1 MLNQVVILLIAL
13 ILVGMPLL
21 RLEAPWIISPMRATG
36 AGELIFMKIL
46 VPVLAIGTMLA
57 PFFLQSTL
65 CDSLKDA
72 VPASGYPAIIAISLA
87 ALAAMLI
94 GTAIHRACGAP
105 YAVMGAIF
113 GCQLKVN
120 GSIDLLYAG
129 GMVLSWLV
137 AIVLCGALAALFSFI
152 FHKYASKS
160 GRHFALVDQR
170 LFVVSSVATLF
181 LVVAASW
188 NLGQLMA
195 VCPVFVLGEN
205 RTSAFIAV
213 GILLILFL
221 LSMGSIN
228 SWTSR
233 IADTGLDAGTGHI
246 LAAMFA
252 MGITFV
258 VFSLPAIEAWGFT
271 PTPLSAGALMT
282 AALIGIALIRRD
294 STVSGDNIFKSL
306 LAAVA
311 SPFMGLL
318 IGYCLS
324 MILNVGGSDNPRD
337 SIIPILSLLGITV
350 VCAGLYFYMKSIREE
365 THRKEILRSREEQIN
380 STQRSLSALEVK
392 AENTEKDL
400 TNKLDIKRKELV
412 DFAVGVSEQKAFMD
426 DVYHKLTAARALS
439 DGPQRDEA
447 LDDIL
452 SKIRERMYFTTEMND
467 FYARTEVLH
476 RDFNMHLKEAYPN
489 LTESERKL
497 ANLLRQG
504 FSSKY
509 IASLMNITPKSV
521 EISRYRLRTK
531 LGLSRSD
538 NLVQFIKSI

>member
-1 MLNQVVILLIAL
+1 MLDEIVILLIAL
-13 ILVGMPLL
+13 VLVGMPLM

-36 AGELIFMKIL
+36 VGELILMK
-46 VPVLAIGTMLA
+46 VLIPLLALGTLLA
-57 PFFLQSTL
+57 PFFVQSDL
-65 CDSLKDA
+65 CDSLRDA
-72 VPASGYPAIIAISLA
+72 VPSVGYPAIIAISLS
-87 ALAAMLI
+87 ALTAMLVSMVV
-94 GTAIHRACGAP
+94 HRACGAP

-120 GSIDLLYAG
+120 GSIDMAYAG
-129 GMVLSWLV
+129 GMVGSWLV
-137 AIVLCGALAALFSFI
+137 AIVLCILLAAFFDFLLQR
-152 FHKYASKS
+152 YTSKS
-160 GRHFALVDQR
+160 GRSFAIVDQR
-170 LFVVSSVATLF
+170 LLAGSVFATLF
-181 LVVAASW
+181 LTIAASW

-195 VCPVFVLGEN
+195 VCPVFVLGETH
-205 RTSAFIAV
+205 TSAYIAV
-213 GILLILFL
+213 GILLVLFL
-221 LSMGSIN
+221 LSMNNIN

-246 LAAMFA
+246 LAVMLA
-252 MGITFV
+252 MGITFLL
-258 VFSLPAIEAWGFT
+258 FSLPIVGHIGLT
-271 PTPLSAGALMT
+271 PAPLSAAALMT
-282 AALIGIALIRRD
+282 AALTGVAVVRGD
-294 STVSGDNIFKSL
+294 STVSGIEIVKSI
-306 LAAVA
+306 AACMV
-311 SPFMGLL
+311 SPFLGLL
-318 IGYCLS
+318 IGYCFSLV
-324 MILNVGGSDNPRD
+324 LNVGGDVTPDHSLL
-337 SIIPILSLLGITV
+337 PIFCLLGIAI
-350 VCAGLYFYMKSIREE
+350 VCALLYFYVKFSQRAMQTRE
-365 THRKEILRSREEQIN
+365 IIRSREEQIN
-380 STQRSLSALEVK
+380 SAQKSLTALEVK

-400 TNKLDIKRKELV
+400 TNKLEIKRKELV
-412 DFAVGVSEQKAFMD
+412 DFAVGVSDQKAFMD
-426 DVYHKLTAARALS
+426 DVYHQLTAARALP
-439 DGPQRDEA
+439 DGPKRDEA

>member
-1 MLNQVVILLIAL
+1 MLDQVFILLIAL
-13 ILVGMPLL
+13 VLVGMPML

-36 AGELIFMKIL
+36 VGELILMKVLI
-46 VPVLAIGTMLA
+46 PVLALGTLLA
-57 PFFLQSTL
+57 PFFVQSDL
-65 CDSLKDA
+65 CDSLRDA
-72 VPASGYPAIIAISLA
+72 VPSVGYPAIIAISLS
-87 ALAAMLI
+87 ALTAMLVSMVV
-94 GTAIHRACGAP
+94 HRACGAP

-120 GSIDLLYAG
+120 GSIDAAYAG
-129 GMVLSWLV
+129 GMVGSWLV
-137 AIVLCGALAALFSFI
+137 AIVFCIILAAVFSYLLQ
-152 FHKYASKS
+152 KYTSKG
-160 GRHFALVDQR
+160 GRSFAIVDQR
-170 LFVVSSVATLF
+170 LLVGCVFATLF
-181 LVVAASW
+181 LTIAASW

-195 VCPVFVLGEN
+195 VCPVFVLGETH
-205 RTSAFIAV
+205 TSAYIAV
-213 GILLILFL
+213 GILLLLFL
-221 LSMGSIN
+221 ISMNNIN

-246 LAAMFA
+246 LAVMLA
-252 MGITFV
+252 MGTTFL
-258 VFSLPAIEAWGFT
+258 VFSLPIVSHIGLT
-271 PTPLSAGALMT
+271 PAPLSAAALMT
-282 AALIGIALIRRD
+282 AALTGVAVVRGD
-294 STVSGDNIFKSL
+294 STVSGIEIVKSI
-306 LAAVA
+306 AACMV
-311 SPFMGLL
+311 SPFLGLM
-318 IGYCLS
+318 IGYCFSLV
-324 MILNVGGSDNPRD
+324 LNVGGNLTPDHSLL
-337 SIIPILSLLGITV
+337 PIFSLLGIAI
-350 VCAGLYFYMKSIREE
+350 VCALLYFYVKFSQRAMQTKA
-365 THRKEILRSREEQIN
+365 ILRSREEQIN
-380 STQRSLSALEVK
+380 TAQKSLTALEVK

-400 TNKLDIKRKELV
+400 TNKLEIKRKELV

-426 DVYHKLTAARALS
+426 DVYHLLSEARALP
-439 DGPQRDEA
+439 DGHRRDEA

-538 NLVQFIKSI
+538 NLVQFIKSL

>member
-1 MLNQVVILLIAL
+1 MLDQFVILLIAL
-13 ILVGMPLL
+13 VLVGMPML

-36 AGELIFMKIL
+36 VGELVLMKIL
-46 VPVLAIGTMLA
+46 IPVLALGTLLA
-57 PFFLQSTL
+57 PFFVQSDL
-65 CDSLKDA
+65 CDALRDA
-72 VPASGYPAIIAISLA
+72 VPSAGYPAIIAISLS

-94 GTAIHRACGAP
+94 SMVIHRACGTP

-113 GCQLKVN
+113 GCQLKVD
-120 GSIDLLYAG
+120 GRIDMAYAG
-129 GMVLSWLV
+129 GMVGSWLL
-137 AIVLCGALAALFSFI
+137 AIVLCIVLAAIFSNLLQ
-152 FHKYASKS
+152 KYTSKS
-160 GRHFALVDQR
+160 GRSFAIVDQR
-170 LFVVSSVATLF
+170 LLAGSVFVTMF
-181 LVVAASW
+181 FVVAASW

-195 VCPVFVLGEN
+195 VCPEFVLGE
-205 RTSAFIAV
+205 THASAYIAV
-213 GILLILFL
+213 GILLVLFL
-221 LSMGSIN
+221 LSMSNID

-233 IADTGLDAGTGHI
+233 LADTSLDAGTGHI
-246 LAAMFA
+246 LAVMMA
-252 MGITFV
+252 MGITFL
-258 VFSLPAIEAWGFT
+258 VFSLPIVGRIGLT
-271 PTPLSAGALMT
+271 PAPLSAAALMT
-282 AALIGIALIRRD
+282 AALTGVAVVRGD
-294 STVSGDNIFKSL
+294 STLSGIEILKSFS
-306 LAAVA
+306 ACVV
-311 SPFMGLL
+311 SPFLGLL
-318 IGYCLS
+318 IGYCFSL
-324 MILNVGGSDNPRD
+324 ILNVGGDATPDHNLLPVF
-337 SIIPILSLLGITV
+337 SLLGIAV
-350 VCAGLYFYMKSIREE
+350 VCAILYFYAKSSQRAIQ
-365 THRKEILRSREEQIN
+365 TKEIIRSREEQIN
-380 STQRSLSALEVK
+380 STQKSLTALEVK

-426 DVYHKLTAARALS
+426 DVYQLLSEARTLP
-439 DGPQRDEA
+439 DGQQRNEA

-452 SKIRERMYFTTEMND
+452 SKIRERMYFTNEMND

-531 LGLSRSD
+531 LGLSRTD

>member
-1 MLNQVVILLIAL
+1 MLDQIFILLIAL
-13 ILVGMPLL
+13 VLVGMPML

-36 AGELIFMKIL
+36 VGELISMKIL
-46 VPVLAIGTMLA
+46 IPILALGTLLA
-57 PFFLQSTL
+57 PFFVQSDL
-65 CDSLKDA
+65 CDSLRDA
-72 VPASGYPAIIAISLA
+72 VPSAGYPAIIAISLS
-87 ALAAMLI
+87 ALAAILVSMVV
-94 GTAIHRACGAP
+94 HRACGAP

-113 GCQLKVN
+113 GCQLKVE
-120 GSIDLLYAG
+120 GVIDMAYAG
-129 GMVLSWLV
+129 GMVGSWLV
-137 AIVLCGALAALFSFI
+137 AIVLCIILAAIFSYLLQ
-152 FHKYASKS
+152 KYTSKG
-160 GRHFALVDQR
+160 GRSFAIVDQR
-170 LFVVSSVATLF
+170 LLVGCVFATLF
-181 LVVAASW
+181 LTIAASW

-195 VCPVFVLGEN
+195 VCPVFVLGETH
-205 RTSAFIAV
+205 TSAYIAV
-213 GILLILFL
+213 GILLLLFL
-221 LSMGSIN
+221 ISMNNIN

-246 LAAMFA
+246 LAVMLA
-252 MGITFV
+252 MGITFL
-258 VFSLPAIEAWGFT
+258 VFSMPIVSHIGLTPA
-271 PTPLSAGALMT
+271 PLSAAALMT
-282 AALIGIALIRRD
+282 ASLTGVALVRGD
-294 STVSGDNIFKSL
+294 STVSGIEIIKSI
-306 LAAVA
+306 AACMV
-311 SPFMGLL
+311 SPFLGLM
-318 IGYCLS
+318 IGYCFSLV
-324 MILNVGGSDNPRD
+324 LNVGGNLTPDHSLL
-337 SIIPILSLLGITV
+337 PIFSLLGIAI
-350 VCAGLYFYMKSIREE
+350 VCALLYFYVKFSQRAMQTKA
-365 THRKEILRSREEQIN
+365 ILRSREEQIN
-380 STQRSLSALEVK
+380 TAQKSLTALEVK

-400 TNKLDIKRKELV
+400 TNKLEIKRKELV
-412 DFAVGVSEQKAFMD
+412 DFAVGVSDQKAFMD
-426 DVYHKLTAARALS
+426 DVYHQLTAARALP